1 MVMTRF
7 KIIPA
12 FGLKRNALTTLV
24 RIFVLAAFLVTAIQ
38 IPAVEAGRQDFTFVN
53 YSGRTIYRL
62 YVSRSD
68 HSGWEEDLLGNGVLR
83 HGEYRNIHF
92 SNSETGRFWD
102 IKAEFQDGTYW
113 RWDGIDLQTVSKVTV
128 DGSRTI
134 TKS

>member
-1 MVMTRF
+1 MTRS
-7 KIIPA
+7 IPSTA
-12 FGLKRNALTTLV
+12 HEPKRNVLATLV
-24 RIFVLAAFLVTAIQ
+24 RVFVLAAFLAAAIQ
-38 IPAVEAGRQDFTFVN
+38 IPVAEAGRQDFTFVN

-128 DGSRTI
+128 DGSGTI
-134 TKS
+134 TKT